1 MFKTTD
7 IDNVAVGG
15 IQRLYR
21 WLLRPPLVG
30 PVIPLGTRILAF
42 LKAGLRMALR
52 AWPVIAAAF
61 IYDLVETL
69 QGKSTILSGWIESD
83 NGFVSALAK
92 IPVLWAETIKNMAL
106 GGALL
111 VELAFTDDK
120 AATDA
125 KIKLWKE
132 DLMDTF
138 YKYRLLPDDWTMW
151 LGDFDIVFQYL
162 GYVLDTFSHNLS
174 ATSSKLKSLM
184 GSDEP
189 VISTIEVHGYDWY
202 QENKKTEAA
211 KQIAQFRKNQAVMPQ
226 QFSTSNPSML
236 LPRQQTP
243 TTQTF
248 SLVINAEGT
257 PDAIKSVA
265 TQAFADMMSSSILG
279 VSANYQGGK

>member
-1 MFKTTD
+1 
-7 IDNVAVGG
+7 
-15 IQRLYR
+15 
-21 WLLRPPLVG
+21 
-30 PVIPLGTRILAF
+30 
-42 LKAGLRMALR
+42 
-52 AWPVIAAAF
+52 
-61 IYDLVETL
+61 
-69 QGKSTILSGWIESD
+69 
-83 NGFVSALAK
+83 
-92 IPVLWAETIKNMAL
+92 
-106 GGALL
+106 
-111 VELAFTDDK
+111 
-120 AATDA
+120 
-125 KIKLWKE
+125 
-132 DLMDTF
+132 
-138 YKYRLLPDDWTMW
+138 MW
-151 LGDFDIVFQYL
+151 LGNFDSVFQYL

-211 KQIAQFRKNQAVMPQ
+211 KQIAQFRKNPAVMPQ